1 MCHLWVC
8 LQKHPSKIIPVILWN
23 LEEKRNQPAVECL
36 LFAMHQMHVPVP
48 QKNPAMDLLLCP
60 LCRSETGLK
69 HLITRSKPGLYFISP
84 PYHVVPVLRHALK
97 GLETKKDRG
106 KNHIFV
112 KFLRFSA
119 WSMRTYLCKHI
130 WTHACYQR
138 FQIWRL
144 EILKEKNLET

>member
-48 QKNPAMDLLLCP
+48 QKNPAVDLLLCP

-84 PYHVVPVLRHALK
+84 PYHVVPMLRHALK

-106 KNHIFV
+106 KT
-112 KFLRFSA
+112 
-119 WSMRTYLCKHI
+119 TYWWNFYDSVLGVCALIYVNIYEHMLVI
-130 WTHACYQR
+130 RDFRY
-138 FQIWRL
+138 
-144 EILKEKNLET
+144 EDLKY